1 MFIDGR
7 IIEKGIELAAV
18 ISAHKSGEQVNE
30 AGLSFSGFTIR
41 SNGLKLVIKI
51 YSPGWVSYHLEP
63 RRLFP
68 IHPQVEQRIQPIFLN
83 AMIPHDMRAFL

>member
-1 MFIDGR
+1 MIILLLAIEHTANKMRDIIRPHITLILLVFIDGR

-51 YSPGWVSYHLEP
+51 YSPG
-63 RRLFP
+63 
-68 IHPQVEQRIQPIFLN
+68 
-83 AMIPHDMRAFL
+83 